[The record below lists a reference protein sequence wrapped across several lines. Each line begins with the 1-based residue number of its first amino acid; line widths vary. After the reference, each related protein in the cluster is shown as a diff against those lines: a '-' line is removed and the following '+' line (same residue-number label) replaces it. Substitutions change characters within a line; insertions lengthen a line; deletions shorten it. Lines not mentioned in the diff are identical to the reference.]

1 MASEITLTITGMT
14 CGHCVKHVTEAL
26 EGVNGVQKAEVN
38 LESGVATVQG
48 QARNQALIDAVVEA
62 GYSAS

>member
-1 MASEITLTITGMT
+1 MASEITLTIVGMT

-38 LESGVATVQG
+38 LESGVAKVQG
-48 QARNQALIDAVVEA
+48 QAPNQALIDAVVEA